1 LLRNFHQFQGLSLSY
16 SRPCHFG
23 ANPSI
28 CNQRSLTY
36 VTNLTIF
43 FYLGARPFGQYL
55 PETSASSAIPN
66 HLLQWLAQ
74 RQSRI
79 TTTTEKTLQ
88 GLPLGDDGGD
98 GGNLGSLEAVVSKD
112 QQVKKPSLRSA
123 PVADD
128 TLKGLT
134 KLGSSP
140 KPKLIQR
147 PAYNPEL
154 ARKDGEVESDN
165 TTKGTYPVTH
175 HLTLK

>member
-1 LLRNFHQFQGLSLSY
+1 MINKYYLNDLSLD
-16 SRPCHFG
+16 
-23 ANPSI
+23 PSER
-28 CNQRSLTY
+28 NSGTHLS
-36 VTNLTIF
+36 IF

-55 PETSASSAIPN
+55 PESSSSSAIPN

-88 GLPLGDDGGD
+88 GLPLGDDGSGD
-98 GGNLGSLEAVVSKD
+98 GNLGSLEAVVSKD

-123 PVADD
+123 PVAVD

-165 TTKGTYPVTH
+165 TTKGIYPVIT
-175 HLTLK
+175 

>member
-1 LLRNFHQFQGLSLSY
+1 MPKSS
-16 SRPCHFG
+16 S
-23 ANPSI
+23 PSA
-28 CNQRSLTY
+28 
-36 VTNLTIF
+36 V
-43 FYLGARPFGQYL
+43 
-55 PETSASSAIPN
+55 PN

-88 GLPLGDDGGD
+88 GLPLGDNGSGD
-98 GGNLGSLEAVVSKD
+98 GNLGSLEAVVSKD
-112 QQVKKPSLRSA
+112 QQVQKPSLRSA
-123 PVADD
+123 PVAVD

-154 ARKDGEVESDN
+154 ARKDGEVKSDN
-165 TTKGTYPVTH
+165 TTKGIYPVIT
-175 HLTLK
+175 